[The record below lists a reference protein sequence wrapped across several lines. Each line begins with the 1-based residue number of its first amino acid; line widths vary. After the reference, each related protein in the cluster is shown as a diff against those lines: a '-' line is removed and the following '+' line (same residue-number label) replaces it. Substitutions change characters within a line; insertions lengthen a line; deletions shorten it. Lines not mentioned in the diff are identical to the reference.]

1 MPNVLVFAEV
11 NDGVLHDVSLQ
22 CLSAARQV
30 AGADGKVSCLLAG
43 HGVAGLAPAL
53 VAAGA
58 DSVAVADDERLA
70 AYVTAPFAKAVGA
83 CLDANPAD
91 LLLLAAST
99 AGNDLGP
106 AVAAARKA
114 ACAVDCDGVAAQ
126 GGAISLRR
134 AGYDRKVMTT
144 FVPAA
149 AGLVVGTLRDGAA
162 PAPVADTARQGAI
175 APLALEL
182 TPAELVSKVLR
193 RDVAKKTVNL
203 KDAKIIVAAGAGVG
217 SPEGLATVRDLAQAL
232 GAEIGATRA
241 VVDAGWL
248 PADHQI
254 GQTGATV
261 RPEVY
266 IACGISGAVQHRVGM
281 MDARKI
287 VAINSDGNAPIF
299 RIAHYKIVG
308 DLKVVVPK
316 LVKLLK
322 A

>member
-1 MPNVLVFAEV
+1 
-11 NDGVLHDVSLQ
+11 
-22 CLSAARQV
+22 
-30 AGADGKVSCLLAG
+30 
-43 HGVAGLAPAL
+43 VAGLAPAL

>member
-11 NDGVLHDVSLQ
+11 NDGVLHDVGLQ

-30 AGADGKVSCLLAG
+30 AGADGKVACLLAG

-83 CLDANPAD
+83 CLDVHPAD

-99 AGNDLGP
+99 VGNDLGP

-114 ACAVDCDGVAAQ
+114 ACAVDCDGVAVQ
-126 GGAISLRR
+126 NGAISLRR

-144 FVPAA
+144 YAA
-149 AGLVVGTLRDGAA
+149 AGAGLVVGTLRDGAA
-162 PAPVADTARQGAI
+162 PAPVADAARQGAI
-175 APLALEL
+175 GPLAFEL

-217 SPEGLATVRDLAQAL
+217 SPEGLTVVRELAQAL
-232 GAEIGATRA
+232 GAELGATRA

-248 PADHQI
+248 AADHQI

-261 RPEVY
+261 RPDIY

-287 VAINSDGNAPIF
+287 VAINTDGNAPIF

-308 DLKVVVPK
+308 DLKAVVPK